1 MPQTTCRCGQ
11 AIVRGFTGVLGSLSD
26 RLLSDSSYAHVLEL
40 RVVQDSVAGAL
51 PADSGLLHAAK
62 GRDFGRDQAG
72 VESHDAVFERLGDS
86 PGAGEIARIEIG
98 GQAKLRIVGHPDGL
112 RFRLETEQGCDRAKR
127 LFPR

>member
-11 AIVRGFTGVLGSLSD
+11 AIVHGFTAIQSCLTG
-26 RLLSDSSYAHVLEL
+26 RLLSDSSYAYVLEL
-40 RVVQDSVAGAL
+40 RVVQDSVAGAF
-51 PADSGLLHAAK
+51 PADAGLLHAAK

-98 GQAKLRIVGHPDGL
+98 GQAKL
-112 RFRLETEQGCDRAKR
+112 
-127 LFPR
+127 